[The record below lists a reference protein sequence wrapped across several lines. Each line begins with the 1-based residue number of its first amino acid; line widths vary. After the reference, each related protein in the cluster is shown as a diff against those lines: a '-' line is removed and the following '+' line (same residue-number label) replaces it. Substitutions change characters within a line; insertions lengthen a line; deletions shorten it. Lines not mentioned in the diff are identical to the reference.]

1 MDRLLSLASLAA
13 LVVGAR
19 QFFNLLSRNRKNRLQ
34 SHKLE
39 VWEDE
44 GGAVPV
50 HSTRTAAQVAPRRSS
65 IPSSRGVG

>member
-1 MDRLLSLASLAA
+1 MDRLFAVASIAA
-13 LVVGAR
+13 LVAGTR
-19 QFFNLLSRNRKNRLQ
+19 HFFNLLSRKRKARLE
-34 SHKLE
+34 SHKLQ

-65 IPSSRGVG
+65 MASSRGVG